1 MFTDTLLIC
10 TCTAFI
16 ILFSGTPLD
25 GSANGVQ
32 LTQQAL
38 TNEIGA
44 SGSIFVAIALFF
56 FAFSSILGNYYYGE
70 ANIRFITQRKWI
82 LYVYR
87 ILVSGMVLFG
97 ALTTLDMAW
106 SLADITMA
114 LMAICNLIAIL
125 FLGKYAIR
133 LLADYRAQKKAGI
146 SSPVFKKERMPDI
159 EKDLECW

>member
-1 MFTDTLLIC
+1 
-10 TCTAFI
+10 
-16 ILFSGTPLD
+16 
-25 GSANGVQ
+25 
-32 LTQQAL
+32 
-38 TNEIGA
+38 
-44 SGSIFVAIALFF
+44 
-56 FAFSSILGNYYYGE
+56 
-70 ANIRFITQRKWI
+70 
-82 LYVYR
+82 
-87 ILVSGMVLFG
+87 MVLFG